1 MVATEDHCFQE
12 SWSGP
17 GQSRDTFLSPTP
29 DAIETVIAQAS
40 RKRKLNE
47 IEYGNSIGEAFV
59 IKV

>member
-1 MVATEDHCFQE
+1 MVATEDHYFQE

-17 GQSRDTFLSPTP
+17 GQSRDNFPPSTT

-47 IEYGNSIGEAFV
+47 VEYGNSSGEAFV